1 MDESKIL
8 SGKVVSEYINKKTT
22 KQVEFLKGKNVN
34 PGLVVVL
41 VGDDPA
47 SAIYVRS
54 KGRMC
59 EKMGI
64 ISKTITLP
72 AETSEKELLDLIE
85 KLNIDDRFNGIL
97 VQLPLPDQINEQKV
111 IDKIS
116 PEKDVDCFHPKNVGL
131 LTIGSPYLLPCTP
144 AGIIEILKYY
154 KIDPSG
160 KDVVVIGRS
169 NIVGKPMANILI
181 QKAANANA
189 TISIVHSRTKDLKR
203 YTLNAD
209 IIIAAIGVAEFVKA
223 DMIKEGVVVIDVG
236 INRVDDSKAKKGY
249 RLKGDVAFD
258 EVAEKASF
266 ITPVPGG
273 VGLMTISMLMHN
285 TIKAAALQNRITLE
299 SEYIR

>member
-1 MDESKIL
+1 MEESKIL
-8 SGKVVSEYINKKTT
+8 SGKIVADFTNERTT
-22 KQVEFLKGKNVN
+22 KQVEFLKSKNVN

-41 VGDDPA
+41 VGEDPA
-47 SAIYVRS
+47 SAVYVRS

-64 ISKTITLP
+64 VSETHTLP
-72 AETSEKELLDLIE
+72 DDTSEE
-85 KLNIDDRFNGIL
+85 KLLNLIDKLNSDDRYNGIL
-97 VQLPLPDQINEQKV
+97 VQLPLPKQISEHKV
-111 IDKIS
+111 IDAIN

-169 NIVGKPMANILI
+169 NIVGKPMANMLL
-181 QKAANANA
+181 QKAPNANA
-189 TISIVHSRTKDLKR
+189 TISITHSRTKDLKK

-223 DMIKEGVVVIDVG
+223 DMVKEGAVVIDVG
-236 INRVDDSKAKKGY
+236 MNRVDDPTAKKGY

-258 EVAEKASF
+258 EVVEKVSA

-273 VGLMTISMLMHN
+273 VGPMTISMLMHN
-285 TIKAAALQNRITLE
+285 TISAAAQQNNINLE
-299 SEYIR
+299 SE